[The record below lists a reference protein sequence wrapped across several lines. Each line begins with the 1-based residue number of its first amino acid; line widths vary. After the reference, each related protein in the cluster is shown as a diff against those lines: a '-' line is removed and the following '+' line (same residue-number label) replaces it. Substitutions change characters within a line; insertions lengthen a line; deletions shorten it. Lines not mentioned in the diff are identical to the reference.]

1 VLKLLYQRTYYALAK
16 GGVYLTSG
24 TLKTVG
30 QETRQLLCG
39 NCWRVN
45 EAVAVPQNEEIV
57 IQFKTALLPRWLEVF
72 K

>member
-30 QETRQLLCG
+30 QETRQHFAETVG
-39 NCWRVN
+39 RVN

>member
-1 VLKLLYQRTYYALAK
+1 LAK
-16 GGVYLTSG
+16 KQDSYFAE
-24 TLKTVG
+24 TVG
-30 QETRQLLCG
+30 
-39 NCWRVN
+39 RVN